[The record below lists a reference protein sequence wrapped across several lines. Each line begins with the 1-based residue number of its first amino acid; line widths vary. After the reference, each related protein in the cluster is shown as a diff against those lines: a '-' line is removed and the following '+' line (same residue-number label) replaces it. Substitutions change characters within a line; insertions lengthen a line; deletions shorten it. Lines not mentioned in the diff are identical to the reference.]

1 MAAST
6 NGSKDTK
13 QKLQYTYRAN
23 ITLGETTLDGLAF
36 LSLTEV
42 YDFMG
47 NMYPLKVLMIAMN
60 LLDLKST
67 QFLNLKNREVA
78 VTLSLYRVETS
89 VLPTTDPEYTR
100 TEYEIYTN
108 KQFIGTIDEEF
119 IPLTDAEISS
129 IEKTEEAPRED
140 LMHMVRIHLHEPVLN
155 PFVED
160 YFNIVT
166 DSDTALP
173 DMIAAAFTKC
183 AHADLKLH
191 MAIPDSTA
199 TIPENT
205 LIEPMGFLQFV
216 EFLQQRYGLYYYNYN
231 IFIQDYVCYIISKIG
246 VPNKQEHDYILS
258 SIPMTAANGVNVGY
272 NANATDNIIVV
283 ESSKVSI
290 TDAHD
295 NYYTN
300 VHSKIDEDG
309 VVYHPSNIKK
319 NVALFIENDNLVQST
334 YDNTNS
340 TKKLRDI
347 NVVCLNT
354 YIDVTP
360 DMMFQLETLDVIFP
374 KLAVWGYHRVVSPA
388 GSVVNLNL
396 YSRT

>member
-1 MAAST
+1 MAASE

-23 ITLGETTLDGLAF
+23 ITLGDTTLDGLAF

-47 NMYPLKVLMIAMN
+47 NLYPLKVLMITMN
-60 LLDLKST
+60 ILDLKST

-78 VTLSLYRVETS
+78 VTLSLYRVEAS

-119 IPLTDAEISS
+119 IPLTDAEILS
-129 IEKTEEAPRED
+129 IEKTEDAPRED
-140 LMHMVRIHLHEPVLN
+140 LLHMIRIHLQEPVLN

-166 DSDTALP
+166 DSDTGLP
-173 DMIAAAFTKC
+173 DLIAAAFTQC
-183 AHADLKLH
+183 AYPDLKLH

-199 TIPENT
+199 TVPENT

-216 EFLQQRYGLYYYNYN
+216 EFLQQKYGLYYYNYN

-246 VPNKQEHDYILS
+246 IPNKQEHDYILS
-258 SIPMTAANGVNVGY
+258 SMPMTAANGVNVG
-272 NANATDNIIVV
+272 
-283 ESSKVSI
+283 S
-290 TDAHD
+290 
-295 NYYTN
+295 
-300 VHSKIDEDG
+300 
-309 VVYHPSNIKK
+309 
-319 NVALFIENDNLVQST
+319 
-334 YDNTNS
+334 
-340 TKKLRDI
+340 
-347 NVVCLNT
+347 
-354 YIDVTP
+354 
-360 DMMFQLETLDVIFP
+360 
-374 KLAVWGYHRVVSPA
+374 
-388 GSVVNLNL
+388 
-396 YSRT
+396 